1 MEQNH
6 IVIDNVSN
14 QNIEDI
20 LMNLANLYADTG
32 YTNGIQLYRKQNS
45 TSSFLVCFTNSPDF
59 ERFSYFVNYLRY
71 PEGLDNFNPIV
82 RGYYQTKDIKN
93 NKDFSKGDWIKVYVS
108 KNGKEF
114 DNVNVVNSEN
124 ENYIYDFGGKIT
136 KLNTIEEQFELSQF
150 DLINYNHIIEI
161 SPAKTFENA
170 TKPWWK
176 FW

>member
-6 IVIDNVSN
+6 IIIDNVSN

-20 LMNLANLYADTG
+20 LMNLANLYSDTG

-59 ERFSYFVNYLRY
+59 ERFNYFVNYLRY
-71 PEGLDNFNPIV
+71 PEGFDNFNPIV
-82 RGYYQTKDIKN
+82 RGYYQTIDIKN
-93 NKDFSKGDWIKVYVS
+93 KKDFSKGDWIMVYVS
-108 KNGKEF
+108 RNDKEF
-114 DNVNVVNSEN
+114 DNVNIVNSEN

-136 KLNTIEEQFELSQF
+136 KLNTIEEQFQLSQL
-150 DLINYNHIIEI
+150 DLTNYNHIIDVF
-161 SPAKTFENA
+161 PAKTFEKS